1 MSGEDEV
8 ESEPVKEE
16 SDELDIESSEEPDES
31 SQPSIEIVD
40 EDDDLA
46 AVVEEA
52 MDGEEHEEDE
62 VESGG
67 DLEQVETALDK
78 EPLFKRWWNAE
89 HTNLSSTLPEFRFLA
104 NVEVNRGLL
113 VLSLSTIILQLWN
126 MLFGIATSAS
136 GVRENSLNWWNF
148 FFGSGMDSEL
158 APSFSDPLGW
168 AVLIASSCVLLST
181 MPRPKD

>member
-1 MSGEDEV
+1 MSGDDEV
-8 ESEPVKEE
+8 ESEPVEE
-16 SDELDIESSEEPDES
+16 APDESNITSSEEPDES

-52 MDGEEHEEDE
+52 MDGEEGEE
-62 VESGG
+62 ESGK
-67 DLEQVETALDK
+67 DLEQVEVASEK
-78 EPLFKRWWNAE
+78 EPLLKRWWNAE

-113 VLSLSTIILQLWN
+113 VLSLSTIIIQLWN

-148 FFGSGMDSEL
+148 FFGSGMDSQL

-168 AVLIASSCVLLST
+168 AVLIASSCLLLST

>member
-1 MSGEDEV
+1 MSDDEEG
-8 ESEPVKEE
+8 ESEPVEEASDE
-16 SDELDIESSEEPDES
+16 SDLSSSEESEES

-52 MDGEEHEEDE
+52 MDGEEDEE
-62 VESGG
+62 ESGE
-67 DLEQVETALDK
+67 DLEQVEVASDK

-89 HTNLSSTLPEFRFLA
+89 HTKLSSTLPEFRFLA

-148 FFGSGMDSEL
+148 FFGSGMDSQL

>member
-1 MSGEDEV
+1 MSGDDEV
-8 ESEPVKEE
+8 ESEPVEE
-16 SDELDIESSEEPDES
+16 ASDESNAASSEESEES

-52 MDGEEHEEDE
+52 MDGEEDEE
-62 VESGG
+62 ESGE
-67 DLEQVETALDK
+67 DLEQVEVASEK
-78 EPLFKRWWNAE
+78 EPLLKRWWNAE

-148 FFGSGMDSEL
+148 FFGSGMDSQL

-168 AVLIASSCVLLST
+168 AVLIASSCLLLST

>member
-1 MSGEDEV
+1 MSDDEEG
-8 ESEPVKEE
+8 ESELVEEASDE
-16 SDELDIESSEEPDES
+16 SDLSSSEDSEEN

-52 MDGEEHEEDE
+52 MDEEQEDE
-62 VESGG
+62 ESGE
-67 DLEQVETALDK
+67 DLEQVEVVSDK

-89 HTNLSSTLPEFRFLA
+89 HTKLSSTLPEFRFLA

-148 FFGSGMDSEL
+148 FFGSGLDSQL